1 MKKHII
7 LCLNFLLLVSGFVAF
22 SSCDDDDTYA
32 DLRKRE
38 RKTISKLIKNGTLQ
52 TEGTKDTLLYVAP
65 INVISESQFEKQD
78 STTDVSKNEYV
89 YFKNTGVYMQ
99 IVRKGTGK
107 KLENGENATVVARY
121 TEINLRG
128 DSLQTSNNNF
138 HYIALPD
145 EMTISNSYGTFT
157 ASFVSGVMKNRYG
170 ASVPAGWLIP
180 FSYIHIGRQNSPEEQ
195 IAKVRL
201 IVPSEQGQKDA
212 SSEVYA
218 CFYEITFQK
227 GY

>member
-1 MKKHII
+1 MKKQII
-7 LCLNFLLLVSGFVAF
+7 LYLNFLILVSGFMTF

-38 RKTISKLIKNGTLQ
+38 RKTISKFIKKGTLQ
-52 TEGTKDTLLYVAP
+52 MEEAQDTLLYVAP
-65 INVISESQFEKQD
+65 ISVISESQFEKQD

-99 IVRKGTGK
+99 IVRKGSGK
-107 KLENGENATVVARY
+107 KLENGDNATVVARY
-121 TEINLRG
+121 TEMNLRG
-128 DSLQTSNNNF
+128 DSIQTSNNTL

-157 ASFVSGVMKNRYG
+157 ASFASGVMKNHYG

-180 FSYIHIGRQNSPEEQ
+180 FSYIHIGRQNSPDEQ

-218 CFYEITFQK
+218 CFYEITFQR